1 MSRISSM
8 KYKAIAS
15 SREQRHKNL
24 KNLREERPWHGDM
37 DRGPSYN
44 SGILLHDLS
53 NLEDDF
59 EYTCSLVRKLRHERA
74 LRDAVA
80 KLSERDKREALNK
93 SFMCHNMKQ
102 ELLPNM
108 RGAVKLAKGLKIKI
122 EDHLSSE
129 NPLLSPKMNAA
140 QRREDIMQRKQ
151 RKR

>member
-1 MSRISSM
+1 M

-15 SREQRHKNL
+15 SREQRL
-24 KNLREERPWHGDM
+24 RNLREERHWHSDM

-53 NLEDDF
+53 NVADDF

-74 LRDAVA
+74 HRDAVA
-80 KLSERDKREALNK
+80 KISDPLKREALNK
-93 SFMCHNMKQ
+93 AFLCHTMKQ

-108 RGAVKLAKGLKIKI
+108 RGALKLAKGLKINI

-140 QRREDIMQRKQ
+140 QRRHYNMQRK
-151 RKR
+151 RLSILDE